1 MAVNDAPKTDAAQ
14 LPANLAA
21 RRRPGARSARTAL
34 EQQRI
39 AEIGPTMGPA
49 NLLKIK
55 SII

>member
-39 AEIGPTMGPA
+39 AEIGPTMGPP
-49 NLLKIK
+49 NLLNIK